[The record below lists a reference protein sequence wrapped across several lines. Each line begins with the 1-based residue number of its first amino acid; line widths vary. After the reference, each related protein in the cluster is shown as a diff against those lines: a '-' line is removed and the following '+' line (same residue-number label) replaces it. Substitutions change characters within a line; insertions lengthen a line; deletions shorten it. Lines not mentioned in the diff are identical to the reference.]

1 MAPHLNNREW
11 ATLLG
16 GIDYKGHPM
25 IFAEN
30 QGVTLAFACSAP
42 WKKRSVGYVGTS
54 DGWQD
59 LAQHKLILGNTKVP
73 KKATLR

>member
-1 MAPHLNNREW
+1 M
-11 ATLLG
+11 
-16 GIDYKGHPM
+16 GITVWVVDYKGHPM

-30 QGVTLAFACSAP
+30 QGVTLAFACSEP

-59 LAQHKLILGNTKVP
+59 LAQHKLMV
-73 KKATLR
+73 